1 MNFWVGSGLKVFCTG
16 LEVSNKMQGIREEC
30 KHHNSLFLDIRN
42 MYIHS
47 HEYKKKFIE
56 KK

>member
-47 HEYKKKFIE
+47 HEYKKKIH
-56 KK
+56 